1 MTLSHSARFYKKTIS
16 SHYLDRQK
24 ENGLLSTYWTF
35 DPKDY
40 SVKQGVAG
48 HLMLLT
54 ILKKK
59 FEDFLVI

>member
-1 MTLSHSARFYKKTIS
+1 MTLPHSTRFYKKTIS

-24 ENGLLSTYWTF
+24 ENGFLSTYWAF

-48 HLMLLT
+48 HLMRLT
-54 ILKKK
+54 ILKMK